1 MEDKLRQVFA
11 RELGIGID
19 EVVDSLKYAETPAW
33 DSVAHMA
40 LIAAIEQAF
49 DIMIDAQDVIDM
61 DSFEAARRIVARY
74 L

>member
-49 DIMIDAQDVIDM
+49 AIMIDAQDVIDM

>member
-1 MEDKLRQVFA
+1 MEDKLREVFA
-11 RELGIGID
+11 RELGLD
-19 EVVDSLKYAETPAW
+19 AVDVVDTLMYAQAPAW
-33 DSVAHMA
+33 DSVAHMS

-61 DSFEAARRIVARY
+61 DSFKSAKRIVSKY